1 MKKDYTFLNLQKRL
15 LCILCIVAF
24 AFLLMVCK
32 LFFVTV
38 VDSKKLQTRAIDQWT
53 RDLSLC
59 GVRGSILDTNNIVLA
74 SSYTSYNV
82 YVRPVSVTNA
92 QECAQT
98 LSQLLE
104 LEQDE
109 VLTKF
114 NNKKVSEI
122 LLKQQVSPSLA
133 YQILSANLDG
143 VYLSETSTRQYPYG
157 DLLTSV
163 LGFTT
168 IDNIG
173 QSGLEA
179 YYNRFLT
186 GTDGYSLTDGTITGV
201 ELSNATTEYVSGIPG
216 CNITLTI
223 DVGLQQILEGVL
235 DRAIVEQ
242 KATSALGIIMNAKT
256 GEILS
261 MATKPSFDLNNIP
274 RDDVDTLM
282 SLSKNTTVTDVY
294 EPGSTFKIFTMASA
308 LSLGVTTLDE
318 TFFDPGYR
326 MVDGQKIKCWKTT
339 GHGSETLVEAFRNS
353 CNSVFMDLGLRMG
366 TTKFYEYLSR
376 FGIGQK
382 TGIDY
387 IGESSGIMMSQ
398 DVVKNVDLARISF
411 GQAVAVTPIQM
422 ITSICGVLNGTLYQP
437 RLIKSI
443 TSENITKTFDSV
455 AVRDTVSD
463 AVKQKMNYL
472 LEQVLSGDG
481 ECTFVTGYHIGGKT
495 GTAQKYED
503 GKVASGKYI
512 ASFVGTYPSSDPQY
526 VLLLCVN
533 EPSNGIYYGGQ
544 VAKPYGKDIFTKLF
558 NYYGI
563 APDEKD
569 MVDNTNLVAV
579 PNLIGMSIT
588 DACALLK
595 SMKLDYYFDDN
606 IQKVTAQAI
615 PDGQMVEKGTIIV
628 LY

>member
-1 MKKDYTFLNLQKRL
+1 MKKYYTFLNLQKRL

-186 GTDGYSLTDGTITGV
+186 GTDG
-201 ELSNATTEYVSGIPG
+201 
-216 CNITLTI
+216 
-223 DVGLQQILEGVL
+223 
-235 DRAIVEQ
+235 
-242 KATSALGIIMNAKT
+242 
-256 GEILS
+256 
-261 MATKPSFDLNNIP
+261 
-274 RDDVDTLM
+274 
-282 SLSKNTTVTDVY
+282 
-294 EPGSTFKIFTMASA
+294 
-308 LSLGVTTLDE
+308 
-318 TFFDPGYR
+318 
-326 MVDGQKIKCWKTT
+326 
-339 GHGSETLVEAFRNS
+339 
-353 CNSVFMDLGLRMG
+353 
-366 TTKFYEYLSR
+366 
-376 FGIGQK
+376 
-382 TGIDY
+382 
-387 IGESSGIMMSQ
+387 
-398 DVVKNVDLARISF
+398 
-411 GQAVAVTPIQM
+411 
-422 ITSICGVLNGTLYQP
+422 
-437 RLIKSI
+437 
-443 TSENITKTFDSV
+443 
-455 AVRDTVSD
+455 
-463 AVKQKMNYL
+463 
-472 LEQVLSGDG
+472 
-481 ECTFVTGYHIGGKT
+481 
-495 GTAQKYED
+495 
-503 GKVASGKYI
+503 
-512 ASFVGTYPSSDPQY
+512 
-526 VLLLCVN
+526 
-533 EPSNGIYYGGQ
+533 
-544 VAKPYGKDIFTKLF
+544 
-558 NYYGI
+558 
-563 APDEKD
+563 
-569 MVDNTNLVAV
+569 
-579 PNLIGMSIT
+579 
-588 DACALLK
+588 
-595 SMKLDYYFDDN
+595 
-606 IQKVTAQAI
+606 
-615 PDGQMVEKGTIIV
+615 
-628 LY
+628 